1 MASVINTNLAS
12 LVAQRN
18 LSRSQDSLATSV
30 ARLSSGLRINSAK
43 DDAAGLG
50 ISQVLQSQIKG
61 VNQSIRNANDA
72 ISLAQTAEGSLN
84 QVSEM
89 MQRVKELATQGTNEL
104 LSQEQLD
111 SIGAEVKSL
120 LGEVQSIKARTTFN
134 GISVLN
140 SADKDFQTGN
150 AITDI
155 TTVGLNAIKLDT
167 IGAGT
172 KAIYDDAANKLDAT
186 KNTVANFKSLTTA
199 VESDLK
205 LVATAR
211 GSMGEIQNRLDN
223 AIANMQTQSENL
235 SAARSRIIDTDYAAE
250 TASLTKGQ
258 ILQQAGSAMLAQANQ
273 MPNVILSL
281 LK

>member
-1 MASVINTNLAS
+1 MASSINTNMAS
-12 LVAQRN
+12 LVAQKN
-18 LSRSQDSLATSV
+18 LSRSQDTLSTSV

-61 VNQSIRNANDA
+61 VNQSMRNANDA

-89 MQRVKELATQGTNEL
+89 MQRVKELATQGTNDL

-111 SIGAEVKSL
+111 SIGSEVKSL

-134 GISVLN
+134 GISVLD
-140 SADKDFQTGN
+140 STDKSFQTGN
-150 AITDI
+150 AITDS
-155 TTVGLNAIKLDT
+155 TTVGLTAIDLDT

-172 KAIYDDAANKLDAT
+172 KAIYDDAANKLDST
-186 KNTVANFKSLTTA
+186 KNTVANFKVLTTA

-223 AIANMQTQSENL
+223 AISNMQAQSENL
-235 SAARSRIIDTDYAAE
+235 SAARSRITDTDYAAE
-250 TASLTKGQ
+250 TANLTKGQ
-258 ILQQAGSAMLAQANQ
+258 IMQQAGSAMLAQANQ